1 MILVDIGNSGLRAT
15 QVTDQE
21 LFTDQIVYKLSW
33 SAALATHRNPTPE
46 QESAPNQLWCELRD
60 HSAFDWL
67 VSQFNASPN
76 ESWLISCVQ
85 RTALEGLN
93 RSLVKHGFRDMTKV
107 VVHSDLSMKLDVD
120 EPAKTGIDRLLA
132 AWAAYA
138 YTSEQNQPNGPIPN
152 GPIPNGPIPNSP
164 IPNSPIPNSPIPNS
178 PIIVIQAGT
187 AVTVDFVDSEGV
199 FCGGAIMPG
208 LGLSLQLLA
217 AGTDQL
223 PWLGNHF
230 VNILPELPGKNT
242 VQAISAGV
250 NAALVGGA
258 SHLVQR
264 YRNQSP
270 NGPNVKVVVTGGDG
284 SLLLPH
290 IVKPAEFVEH
300 LVLRGLC
307 MLRSRATC

>member
-21 LFTDQIVYKLSW
+21 LFTDQIVYRLSW

-152 GPIPNGPIPNSP
+152 GPIPNG
-164 IPNSPIPNSPIPNS
+164 

>member
-21 LFTDQIVYKLSW
+21 LFTDQIVYRLSW

-85 RTALEGLN
+85 RTALEELN

-132 AWAAYA
+132 AWAAYD
-138 YTSEQNQPNGPIPN
+138 YTCAQNRPNG
-152 GPIPNGPIPNSP
+152 
-164 IPNSPIPNSPIPNS
+164 

-187 AVTVDFVDSEGV
+187 AVTVDFVNSEGV

-230 VNILPELPGKNT
+230 VDILPELPGKNT

-270 NGPNVKVVVTGGDG
+270 NGPNVKVIVTGGDG

-307 MLRSRATC
+307 MLRSRATR